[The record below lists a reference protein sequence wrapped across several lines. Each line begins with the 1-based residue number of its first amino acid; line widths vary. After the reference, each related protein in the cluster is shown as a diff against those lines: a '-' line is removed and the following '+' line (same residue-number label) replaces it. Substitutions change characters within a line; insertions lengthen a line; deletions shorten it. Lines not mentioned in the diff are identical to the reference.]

1 MTVHK
6 LNMMVEGCLEVAED
20 EGRMDV
26 GSGMIVFPQL
36 VERACSLQLDIVA
49 VQRCVGVLQLPDA
62 GWHSD
67 GTQGIPEPP
76 SLRIAGYSIDGVV
89 LTWMRVEEVSGNF
102 LGRFLLLPWLFVFSF
117 LHALVDATDVIP
129 GGSGLGA
136 LDIGM
141 RWT

>member
-76 SLRIAGYSIDGVV
+76 SLRIVGYSIDGVV
-89 LTWMRVEEVSGNF
+89 LPWKWVEEVPETF
-102 LGRFLLLPWLFVFSF
+102 LGSSLMLPWLIGLFS
-117 LHALVDATDVIP
+117 LHVRV
-129 GGSGLGA
+129 GG
-136 LDIGM
+136 I
-141 RWT
+141 